1 MPVESLIAN
10 HIAKSTNEKTAAHYP
25 KRVAAL
31 LSFWVWM
38 LS

>member
-1 MPVESLIAN
+1 MPVEPLIAN
-10 HIAKSTNEKTAAHYP
+10 HIAKSTNEKTAARYP